1 MNGLLSTV
9 VAGVDID
16 GDAGGGDTGVLRG
29 DKESMDSF
37 VFKLFCETAA
47 ADTFDHYFLQTRYPY
62 YICYFATNRKTSSID
77 NVQDKMIPR
86 SVPR

>member
-16 GDAGGGDTGVLRG
+16 GVAGGGDTGVLRG

-37 VFKLFCETAA
+37 VFKLFCEAA
-47 ADTFDHYFLQTRYPY
+47 A
-62 YICYFATNRKTSSID
+62 AAAAAWA
-77 NVQDKMIPR
+77 
-86 SVPR
+86 